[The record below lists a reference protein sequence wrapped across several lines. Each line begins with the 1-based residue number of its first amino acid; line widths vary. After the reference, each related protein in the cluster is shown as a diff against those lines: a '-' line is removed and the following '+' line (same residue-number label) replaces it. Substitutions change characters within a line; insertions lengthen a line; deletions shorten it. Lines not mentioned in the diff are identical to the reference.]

1 MKIWFR
7 NILFII
13 IIGFCISCEKAIMD
27 EAIADSPVENFDY
40 LWREVDQHY
49 SFFEY
54 KNVKWNKVY
63 IDHRSRINNQ
73 TNPYQ
78 LFDVM
83 FDMLSELRDGHVNLI
98 SSFNI
103 SRYEFYLQGKNNY
116 NERLIKENYLS
127 PKYYITS
134 PFTHDYIKDL
144 NIGYIRYKSFSDE
157 VSEYSMDLVLAR
169 FSETDGIILDLR
181 QNGGGAVT
189 NIFRILEHFVKSETP
204 IYKSYIKTGPE
215 HESFS
220 NAQVASVSPTGQ
232 FFYNEKPVMVLVDR
246 GSFSAT
252 SFFSLA
258 TKAIPNMHLVGD
270 TTGGGLGA
278 PSGGQLPNG
287 WTYRISVTRTLT
299 LDGENYEDGV
309 PPDYF
314 AELNATEAEEGKDAV
329 IDKAISIIL
338 GE

>member
-1 MKIWFR
+1 MKINFR
-7 NILFII
+7 NILLLILLSLT
-13 IIGFCISCEKAIMD
+13 ISCEKAIMD
-27 EAIADSPVENFDY
+27 EAVEDSPIENFDY

-49 SFFEY
+49 AFFEY
-54 KNVKWNKVY
+54 KKVNWNKVY
-63 IDHRSRINNQ
+63 LDHRSKINSQ

-83 FDMLSELRDGHVNLI
+83 FDMLTELKDGHVNLI

-103 SRYEFYLQGKNNY
+103 SRYEFDLQGKNNY

-127 PKYYITS
+127 SKYYITT

-144 NIGYIRYKSFSDE
+144 NIGYIRYHSFSNE
-157 VSEYSMDLVLAR
+157 VSEYSMDLMLAR

-204 IYKSYIKTGPE
+204 VYQSYIKTGPGHQE
-215 HESFS
+215 FS
-220 NAQVASVSPTGQ
+220 DAQIATVSPSGQ
-232 FFYNEKPVMVLVDR
+232 FFYTQKPIMVLVDR

-258 TKAIPNMHLVGD
+258 TKAIPNMYLVGD

-287 WTYRISVTRTLT
+287 WTYRISVTQTLSMQ
-299 LDGENYEDGV
+299 GENFEDGV
-309 PPDYF
+309 PPHYF
-314 AELNATEAEEGKDAV
+314 SELNPNDIELGKDAV